1 MAVGPT
7 VSLFNTSTTTS
18 HCDKLAILAPSLSL
32 HVRGNTLRAIAI
44 RQLVH
49 IFMVCLK
56 IF

>member
-1 MAVGPT
+1 VVVGPT

-56 IF
+56 KF